1 MIYYGPQTTI
11 EYERSLF
18 EPEGDE
24 IMVMQQHCGGENVI
38 VYKGALK
45 PNGNFKNLFIYF
57 LNKFFFF
64 FKKKHLNLNL
74 DDIQIIHLH

>member
-45 PNGNFKNLFIYF
+45 PNGNCKNLFIYF

-64 FKKKHLNLNL
+64 
-74 DDIQIIHLH
+74 